1 MRLYKFDQLFK
12 ALSES
17 VHHHLML
24 TLDGKVLKEGD
35 YITSEG
41 TTVRIIHIDYDERI
55 VYVLNLEEN
64 EGWKCS
70 EEADNMEGMKFEIN
84 TLEIAKDMV
93 KDDADDINNW

>member
-35 YITSEG
+35 
-41 TTVRIIHIDYDERI
+41 IIKNEDTEVKIVDIDYDKQI
-55 VYVLNLEEN
+55 VYVLNLDET
-64 EGWKCS
+64 EGWMCS
-70 EEADNMEGMKFEIN
+70 EEADNMEGMKFEPN
-84 TLEIAKDMV
+84 TLSIVKDMV